1 MYEDL
6 MSLLMESKA
15 ELMQA
20 KGHLMKEELGCQ
32 PKECIN
38 NEWIKYDLLGAEGL
52 AEDFSTYF
60 FNGYSSYLH
69 TNALDQLKTISNLEE
84 LPTIE
89 TTITDEDIDNYT
101 NDCYPTGYVDNIKYV
116 AKYLLNMNKA

>member
-1 MYEDL
+1 
-6 MSLLMESKA
+6 
-15 ELMQA
+15 MQDPPTPDMDY
-20 KGHLMKEELGCQ
+20 LMK
-32 PKECIN
+32 
-38 NEWIKYDLLGAEGL
+38 
-52 AEDFSTYF
+52 SF

-101 NDCYPTGYVDNIKYV
+101 NNCYPTGYVDNIKYV